1 MGVKTIN
8 KIIIPVLILILLSVS
23 VFAQVSSDTNAM
35 NQINERLERNKAE
48 LIKTMRDINN
58 QSMNATTQSID
69 ENFAVLDTRIQ
80 EFFKASKRDTA
91 IVMIV
96 GFLVGFV
103 VSQIIR
109 LTIERSRRRSLI
121 KKGMMLEEK
130 VEGLDKESQELSK
143 KVKELK
149 TLDEKYS
156 KELKS
161 LTKKPPFI
169 TIWGVLIA
177 IGAFLLGVAFMLFQ
191 VKPSG

>member
-1 MGVKTIN
+1 MGVKSIN

-169 TIWGVLIA
+169 IWGVLIA
-177 IGAFLLGVAFMLFQ
+177 IGAFLLGVAFMLLQ

>member
-1 MGVKTIN
+1 MGVKSIN

>member
-69 ENFAVLDTRIQ
+69 ENFAFLDTRIQ